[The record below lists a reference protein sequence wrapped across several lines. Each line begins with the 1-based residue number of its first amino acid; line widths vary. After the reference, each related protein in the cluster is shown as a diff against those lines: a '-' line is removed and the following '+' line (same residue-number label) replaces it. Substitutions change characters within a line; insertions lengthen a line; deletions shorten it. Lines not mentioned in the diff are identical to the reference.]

1 MPSLPHFLPH
11 RRAVKALTLMAV
23 PEKDERT
30 DDGRPD
36 GSVFVITRKLALVFV
51 PAAAAARER
60 TSERC
65 RSQKVCGGS
74 VVV

>member
-30 DDGRPD
+30 DGRPD

-51 PAAAAARER
+51 PAAAAAARER